1 LLARAVHLGLPR
13 AHDGGNLPGSSTF
26 SRLIVTSA
34 GRRLRVTVIGMSMSM
49 STNRVVLIWLL
60 LAVCMIGNGIIR
72 EVALVRVFGRDFS
85 ELASVVLGI
94 AIVLA
99 VTSQFFRS
107 TRAMEMGELFRVSI
121 LWLVM
126 TVAFEFS
133 FGHYVDHKTWSELA
147 ANYAIWR
154 GRLFILVLVA
164 LGLAPFLWNRWLP
177 LSAEHRVG

>member
-34 GRRLRVTVIGMSMSM
+34 GRRLRVAVIGMSM

-107 TRAMEMGELFRVSI
+107 TRAMGMDELFRVSI